1 MIDKWVYIVS
11 WTLVSI
17 SFNDCPQGD
26 ITEDEFGRKERT
38 VNCYDSYVRTKRTF
52 YDRGFKNREKAWKFY
67 IKGLEEKESLVPSEL
82 NSKDYLIFV
91 ELDSTRNKKR
101 KYRPR

>member
-52 YDRGFKNREKAWKFY
+52 YDRGF
-67 IKGLEEKESLVPSEL
+67 
-82 NSKDYLIFV
+82 V